1 LGVEES
7 SILNKLIVN
16 NNSFDKGIYDK
27 EVYDSFV
34 KMNQLNENMA
44 ILNANMDIMID
55 NMNTMVTN
63 MYNQNVAHQQ
73 QVNDISLKK
82 IRVLDLSAKNYG
94 LLDSEVLELKVYAVL
109 LTVMFG
115 IYYFIG

>member
-7 SILNKLIVN
+7 STLNQLIVN
-16 NNSFDKGIYDK
+16 NNSFDKAIYDK

-44 ILNANMDIMID
+44 ILNSNMDIMID

-73 QVNDISLKK
+73 QQEISVKK
-82 IRVLDLSAKNYG
+82 IRVFD
-94 LLDSEVLELKVYAVL
+94 
-109 LTVMFG
+109 
-115 IYYFIG
+115 